1 MTNPETTKRIH
12 AQADAYAADITSEA
26 TLTEFANRMHEL
38 LRSAY
43 LAGAEAGYLA
53 RLCEEM
59 VKP

>member
-1 MTNPETTKRIH
+1 MITSPNTTSRLH

-53 RLCEEM
+53 RLSDELAR
-59 VKP
+59 